1 MRGKK
6 LSEPKTQKQSEEN
19 ISKSIRD
26 FFILKTE
33 NEEVKDRIIRDTR
46 TSISIIILNMK
57 VTVTEIETYH

>member
-6 LSEPKTQKQSEEN
+6 LSEPEKQKQSEEN